1 MKKKKYLCTVLI
13 NITRYN
19 LKYTNVKIMKKWM
32 LFSIIFLLMGTVGL
46 TGCSSDDNDNKEF
59 VEMGQVSNQE
69 GEMRFNS
76 ENNQWYIYTFTEGT
90 YDAVRLY
97 YPIQLDDTY
106 KTDGQKVLFS
116 GTYGATDYVAGT
128 PAGTELFIIKLTSI
142 SKR

>member
-1 MKKKKYLCTVLI
+1 MKWITGSVLNDQLSCEIFCPIKKKKYLCTVLI

-19 LKYTNVKIMKKWM
+19 LKYTNVK
-32 LFSIIFLLMGTVGL
+32 
-46 TGCSSDDNDNKEF
+46 
-59 VEMGQVSNQE
+59 
-69 GEMRFNS
+69 NS

>member
-1 MKKKKYLCTVLI
+1 
-13 NITRYN
+13 
-19 LKYTNVKIMKKWM
+19 
-32 LFSIIFLLMGTVGL
+32 
-46 TGCSSDDNDNKEF
+46 
-59 VEMGQVSNQE
+59 
-69 GEMRFNS
+69 MRFNS

-116 GTYGATDYVAGT
+116 GTYGARLRGWKFRRKI
-128 PAGTELFIIKLTSI
+128 GNHLSSNSHLI

>member
-1 MKKKKYLCTVLI
+1 
-13 NITRYN
+13 
-19 LKYTNVKIMKKWM
+19 MKKWM

-116 GTYGATDYVAGT
+116 GTYGAIDYVAGT
-128 PAGTELFIIKLTSI
+128 PAGTEQFVIKLTSI
-142 SKR
+142 SKK